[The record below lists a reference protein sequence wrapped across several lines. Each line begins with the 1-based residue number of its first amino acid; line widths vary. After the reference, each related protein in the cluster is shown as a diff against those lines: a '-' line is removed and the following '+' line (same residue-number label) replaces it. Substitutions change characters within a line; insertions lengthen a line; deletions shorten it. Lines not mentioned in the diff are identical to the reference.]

1 MSIDQRQHLV
11 VDEAT
16 SPLRGEGLVASPT
29 TVQVLG
35 EGRLEERQS

>member
-1 MSIDQRQHLV
+1 MSIDEGQHWV

-16 SPLRGEGLVASPT
+16 SPLRGEGLVASST
-29 TVQVLG
+29 TVQVPG